1 MRRQMRKT
9 AMLLAGVL
17 WLAPLGLRADTAST
31 KPPAPLEER
40 VRKEL
45 VMLPWYGVF
54 DNLAFQVEGDQV
66 TLSGQVARPTLKS
79 DAENVVKRL
88 AGVRTV
94 VNQIDVL
101 PLSPFDNRIRWAA
114 VRAIYGFPSLNR
126 YALGAHPSI
135 HIIVKNGEVTLEGV
149 VDREAD
155 RNLAGLLANG
165 VFGAFS
171 VTNNLRVVRS

>member
-1 MRRQMRKT
+1 MRKM
-9 AMLLAGVL
+9 AMVLAGAL
-17 WLAPLGLRADTAST
+17 WLAPLAST
-31 KPPAPLEER
+31 ANTTSAKAPAPLEER
-40 VRKEL
+40 IRKEL

-66 TLSGQVARPTLKS
+66 ILSGQVWRPTLKS

-88 AGVRTV
+88 TGVRTV
-94 VNQIDVL
+94 DNRIEVL
-101 PLSPFDNRIRWAA
+101 PLSPFDNRIRLAA
-114 VRAIYGFPSLNR
+114 ARAIYGFPALNR

-135 HIIVKNGEVTLEGV
+135 HILVKNGEVTLEGV

-171 VTNNLRVVRS
+171 VTNNLRVVQS